1 MQYYNLSIE
10 VISRSF
16 SERIHTGNDFQLH
29 YSVKVLLSA
38 TYGNKNFEALTRV
51 PLLPL
56 YRFALQ
62 SFYSTAMM
70 CKRKYVKLKGYSLI
84 SVVFEPV
91 SEKHEILYIQDPWN
105 TLKL

>member
-1 MQYYNLSIE
+1 
-10 VISRSF
+10 
-16 SERIHTGNDFQLH
+16 
-29 YSVKVLLSA
+29 
-38 TYGNKNFEALTRV
+38 
-51 PLLPL
+51 
-56 YRFALQ
+56 
-62 SFYSTAMM
+62 M